1 MKSDVYVNLP
11 TGYGKS
17 VVSQALRTVFAS
29 VDRYEKNIVVVIS
42 PLINLMKDR
51 VRCLSL
57 LSDMSVRR
65 RR

>member
-17 VVSQALRTVFAS
+17 VVSQALRMVFAS

-42 PLINLMKDR
+42 PLINLMKDQ
-51 VRCLSL
+51 VRRLSL
-57 LSDMSVRR
+57 LSDISSAVG
-65 RR
+65 

>member
-1 MKSDVYVNLP
+1 MKNDVYVNLP

-17 VVSQALRTVFAS
+17 VFQALRAVFAS
-29 VDRYEKNIVVVIS
+29 VDRYEKNIVIVIS
-42 PLINLMKDR
+42 PLVNLMKDQ
-51 VRCLSL
+51 VRRLSL